1 MTRRAA
7 SSPRFSGS
15 RALARRG
22 VVVPLIA
29 PVVALACVAC
39 SAAEPE
45 NPEAQQETPGVVH
58 IAAASDSVEQ
68 QALAHLY
75 RLAMAEENVAA
86 TVDTQERRG
95 EDRLEWLRDP
105 AVDMVV
111 GCTGELLTH
120 SSPRQAAELAEQLE
134 GGESNPNSQEGL
146 QLTYETVMGTLG
158 YEYGVPDPSPAQGCA
173 RDVAEGE
180 VLPQNILPV
189 FCKLSVGREGLK
201 EMNRLTR
208 LITTHDVETLVEEA
222 EESGDVA
229 ATAEQWYRDNAT
241 I

>member
-1 MTRRAA
+1 MTA
-7 SSPRFSGS
+7 
-15 RALARRG
+15 
-22 VVVPLIA
+22 
-29 PVVALACVAC
+29 VACAAC

-45 NPEAQQETPGVVH
+45 SPEAQQQTPGAIH
-58 IAAASDSVEQ
+58 IVAASDSIEQ

-75 RLAMAEENVAA
+75 RMAMAEENVAA
-86 TVDTQERRG
+86 TVETQERSD

-105 AVDMVV
+105 GVDMVV

-120 SSPRQAAELAEQLE
+120 ASPSQAAELSEQLE
-134 GGESNPNSQEGL
+134 GGEANPNSQEGM
-146 QLTYETVMGTLG
+146 QRTYEAVMGTLD

-173 RDVAEGE
+173 ESEASEEAGTS

-189 FCKLSVGREGLK
+189 FRKLSVGREGLK

-222 EESGDVA
+222 MESGDVA
-229 ATAEQWYRDNAT
+229 ATAEEWYRNNAT